1 MGIASPIRG
10 LAEREVALRR
20 SQGRGNDVELTTSRS
35 YGEILRENLFTFFN
49 IVLFGLGILLA
60 LLGKPTEAFI
70 TSGVVSINVIIAVV
84 QEARAK
90 RKLDQIALLTRPK
103 ARVIREGQEREVDP
117 SEIVQGDILMAGSG
131 DQIVVDG
138 EVIGDGRMDVDES
151 LLTGESDLI
160 PKGAGDKVYSGSFC
174 IVGRAM
180 YEAQGVGAE
189 GYANRLTAGA
199 RRFTRE
205 YTPLQREVNLFI
217 RVLLAVV
224 ALFGVLLTISS
235 ILGKTPL
242 LESVRAASVL
252 FGLAPNSLFLMIVV
266 AYALGA
272 LRIAD
277 KGALVQQANS
287 VESLCNVTVLC
298 FDKTGTLT
306 ANRIHLDD
314 VQPIEGWSQNL
325 SEPELR
331 RTLGDYVRSASAG
344 SRTSEAIA
352 EACDGQARPVHG
364 EVPFSS
370 QRMWSGLRFEEGD
383 MLGVYVLG
391 APEVVEPHLT
401 PDPDPSSD
409 AGLSVAA
416 HAAQRTAQGL
426 RVLLFAYRPEVI
438 PLHDASGG
446 PQLPVDL
453 IPLCLLTFSDELR
466 PGARETLRE
475 FADVGIELKVISGDS
490 PHTVAALARQ
500 AGLGAG
506 DVGLNVIS
514 GVELAEMDDAHFSQA
529 ALRTTVFGR
538 ITPQQKEKLIRMLRD
553 QGQYVAMTG
562 DGVNDVLAL
571 KQANLGIAM
580 QSGSQ
585 ATLSVADIVL
595 LNNSFAALP
604 DAFAEGQRI
613 LNGMQD
619 VLKLYITRILCLAL
633 LISAMGF
640 VGIGFPFTPKQ
651 NSMLSIVVLTI
662 PAFAL
667 ALWARPGPVRKGSV
681 TRRLMHFVLPAV
693 ITSSAAGLAVYLYFL
708 VSTQDILYA
717 QHTLTYAMMAI
728 GLLLIIFAE
737 PPTVAW
743 VGGDELSGD
752 WRPTWLALGLFLAVV
767 AFVAIPPLR
776 RFYGLALLRQP
787 SDYVLIALVVILWA
801 FALRYTWRAHLL
813 ERYLNLD
820 LGGPEDF

>member
-1 MGIASPIRG
+1 MTIGSPIQG
-10 LAEREVALRR
+10 LSERDVAARR
-20 SQGRGNDVELTTSRS
+20 SQGRGNDIDFATSRS

-49 IVLFGLGILLA
+49 IVLFGLGILLV
-60 LLGKPTEAFI
+60 LLGKPTEAII
-70 TSGVVSINVIIAVV
+70 TSGVVSVNVIIAVV

-117 SEIVQGDILMAGSG
+117 SEIVLGDVLVAGPG

-160 PKGAGDKVYSGSFC
+160 PKRVGDTVYSGSFC
-174 IVGRAM
+174 VVGRAT
-180 YEAQGVGAE
+180 YEAQMVGAE
-189 GYANRLTAGA
+189 GYAARLTAGA
-199 RRFTRE
+199 RKFARE

-224 ALFGVLLTISS
+224 AVFGALLIISA
-235 ILGKTPL
+235 ILEEAPL
-242 LESVRAASVL
+242 LESVRAVSVL

-287 VESLCNVTVLC
+287 VESLCNVTILC
-298 FDKTGTLT
+298 LDKTGTLT

-314 VQPIEGWSQNL
+314 LQLLEGWSPGF

-331 RTLGDYVRSASAG
+331 RVLGDYVRSASTG

-352 EACDGQARPVHG
+352 EACDGQARPVHE

-370 QRMWSGLRFEEGD
+370 QRMWSGLSFAQPGVR
-383 MLGVYVLG
+383 GVYILG
-391 APEVVEPHLT
+391 APEVVRPHLAL
-401 PDPDPSSD
+401 DAGPSSD
-409 AGLSVAA
+409 ARQAVTTY
-416 HAAQRTAQGL
+416 TARQTARGL
-426 RVLLFAYRPEVI
+426 RVLLFAYQPKLTS
-438 PLHDASGG
+438 LHNASGQ
-446 PQLPVDL
+446 PQLPTDL
-453 IPLCLLTFSDELR
+453 IPLCLLTFGDELR
-466 PGARETLRE
+466 PEARETLKG
-475 FADVGIELKVISGDS
+475 FVDVGIELKVISGDS
-490 PHTVAALARQ
+490 PRTVAALAKQ
-500 AGLGAG
+500 AGLGAE
-506 DVGLNVIS
+506 DLPLTVIS
-514 GVELAEMDDAHFSQA
+514 GPELAEMDDVHFSQA
-529 ALRTTVFGR
+529 ALHTTIFGR
-538 ITPQQKEKLIRMLRD
+538 ITPQQKEKLIRTLRD
-553 QGQYVAMTG
+553 QDQYVAMTG

-585 ATLSVADIVL
+585 ATRSVADIVL

-619 VLKLYITRILCLAL
+619 VLKLYMTRILCLAV
-633 LISAMGF
+633 LIAAMGF

-651 NSMLSIVVLTI
+651 NSILSIVVLSI

-681 TRRLMHFVLPAV
+681 TRKLMHFVLPAV
-693 ITSSAAGLAVYLYFL
+693 MASSAAGLAVYLYFL
-708 VSTQDILYA
+708 LTTQDIVYA
-717 QHTLTYAMMAI
+717 QHTLTYAMMAM
-728 GLLLIIFAE
+728 GLLLVVFAE
-737 PPTVAW
+737 PPTKAW

-752 WRPTWLALGLFLAVV
+752 WRPTWLAIGLLLAFV

-776 RFYGLALLRQP
+776 SVYGLALLRQP
-787 SDYVLIALVVILWA
+787 SDYVLIAVGVILWA
-801 FALRYTWRAHLL
+801 FALRYTWRARLL
-813 ERYLNLD
+813 ERYLHVD
-820 LGGPEDF
+820 LGGPDGF

>member
-1 MGIASPIRG
+1 MAIASPIRG
-10 LAEREVALRR
+10 LSEREVAVRR
-20 SQGRGNDVELTTSRS
+20 AQGRGNDVELTTSRS

-49 IVLFGLGILLA
+49 LVLFGLGILLA

-90 RKLDQIALLTRPK
+90 RKLDQIALLTRPN
-103 ARVIREGQEREVDP
+103 ARVVREGQEREVDP
-117 SEIVQGDILMAGSG
+117 SEIVQGDVLVVGPG

-138 EVIGDGRMDVDES
+138 EVIGDRRMDVDES

-160 PKGAGDKVYSGSFC
+160 PKGAGDRVYSGSFC
-174 IVGRAM
+174 VVGRAM

-224 ALFGVLLTISS
+224 ALFGVLLIISS
-235 ILGKTPL
+235 ILGRTPL
-242 LESVRAASVL
+242 LESVRAVSVL

-298 FDKTGTLT
+298 LDKTGTLT
-306 ANRIHLDD
+306 ANRIRLDGIE
-314 VQPIEGWSQNL
+314 PIEGWLPDL

-331 RTLGDYVRSASAG
+331 RILGDYVRSASAG

-352 EACDGQARPVHG
+352 EACEGQERPVHE

-370 QRMWSGLRFEEGD
+370 QRMWSGLCFEEQELHGT
-383 MLGVYVLG
+383 YILG
-391 APEVVEPHLT
+391 APEVAGPRLA
-401 PDPDPSSD
+401 PGSDPSSD
-409 AGLSVAA
+409 SGHTVTA
-416 HAAQRTAQGL
+416 HAAQRTAHGL
-426 RVLLFAYRPEVI
+426 RVLLFAYRPEVV
-438 PLHDASGG
+438 PLQDAEGE
-446 PQLPVDL
+446 PQLPGDL
-453 IPLCLLTFSDELR
+453 IPLCLLIFSDELR
-466 PGARETLRE
+466 PEARETLKE
-475 FADVGIELKVISGDS
+475 FADVGIDLKVISGDS

-506 DVGLNVIS
+506 DVSLRVIS
-514 GVELAEMDDAHFSQA
+514 GAELAEMDDVHFSQT
-529 ALRTTVFGR
+529 ALRTTIFGR
-538 ITPQQKEKLIRMLRD
+538 ITPQQKEKLVRMLRD

-585 ATLSVADIVL
+585 ATRSVADIVL

-619 VLKLYITRILCLAL
+619 VLKLYMTRILGLAL
-633 LISAMGF
+633 LIAAMGF

-667 ALWARPGPVRKGSV
+667 ALWARPGPARKGSV
-681 TRRLMHFVLPAV
+681 ARRLMHFVLPAV

-708 VSTQDILYA
+708 VSTQDTLYA

-737 PPTVAW
+737 PPTAAW

-787 SDYVLIALVVILWA
+787 SDYVLIALVVVLWA
-801 FALRYTWRAHLL
+801 FALRYAWRARLL

-820 LGGPEDF
+820 LGGPKDF

>member
-1 MGIASPIRG
+1 MRIESPVRG
-10 LAEREVALRR
+10 LSEREVAARR

-70 TSGVVSINVIIAVV
+70 TSGVVSINVIIAVI

-90 RKLDQIALLTRPK
+90 RKLDQIALLTRPR
-103 ARVIREGQEREVDP
+103 ATVMREGQEREVDP
-117 SEIVQGDILMAGSG
+117 SEIVQGDILVAGPG

-138 EVIGDGRMDVDES
+138 EVIGDGQMDVDES

-160 PKGAGDKVYSGSFC
+160 PKRSGDRVYSGSFC

-180 YEAQGVGAE
+180 YEAQMVGAE

-224 ALFGVLLTISS
+224 ALFGVLLLISS
-235 ILGKTPL
+235 LLGKTPL
-242 LESVRAASVL
+242 LESVRAVSVL

-298 FDKTGTLT
+298 LDKTGTLT
-306 ANRIHLDD
+306 ANRIHLDE
-314 VQPIEGWSQNL
+314 VQPIEGWSPSL

-331 RTLGDYVRSASAG
+331 RILGDTVRSTSAG
-344 SRTSEAIA
+344 SRTSDAIA
-352 EACDGQARPVHG
+352 EACEGQPRPVHE

-370 QRMWSGLRFEEGD
+370 QRMWSGLCFEERD
-383 MLGVYVLG
+383 MRGTYILA
-391 APEVVEPHLT
+391 APEVVGPHLA
-401 PDPDPSSD
+401 PGADPSSD
-409 AGLSVAA
+409 SGQTVTA
-416 HAAQRTAQGL
+416 HAAERTAQGL
-426 RVLLFAYRPEVI
+426 RVLLFAYQPEPI
-438 PLHDASGG
+438 PLHDANGE
-446 PQLPVDL
+446 PRLPADL

-466 PGARETLRE
+466 PEARQTLRG
-475 FADVGIELKVISGDS
+475 FAGVGIELKVISGDN

-506 DVGLNVIS
+506 DGLLSVIS
-514 GVELAEMDDAHFSQA
+514 GPELAEMDDAHFSQA
-529 ALRTTVFGR
+529 ALRTTIFGR

-585 ATLSVADIVL
+585 ATRSVADIVL
-595 LNNSFAALP
+595 LNNSFTALP
-604 DAFAEGQRI
+604 AAFAEGQRI

-619 VLKLYITRILCLAL
+619 VLKLYMTRILSLAL

-651 NSMLSIVVLTI
+651 NSLLSIAVLTI

-693 ITSSAAGLAVYLYFL
+693 VTSSAAGLAVYLYFL
-708 VSTQDILYA
+708 LTAQDTLYA
-717 QHTLTYAMMAI
+717 QHTLTYTMMAI

-737 PPTVAW
+737 PPTKAW

-752 WRPTWLALGLFLAVV
+752 WRPTWLAIGLFLAVV

-787 SDYVLIALVVILWA
+787 SDVVRTIPEPRPGRSGGFLILTGA
-801 FALRYTWRAHLL
+801 AHLAPWID
-813 ERYLNLD
+813 RR
-820 LGGPEDF
+820 PHR